1 MLRFLIPANTNF
13 TGFSHCTLAIHRF
26 PAGNVYPFPR
36 EINFIF
42 TVSFFFL
49 GQDLR
54 RFSAFFFSRT
64 LIHKRSIGDSGITT
78 KNLQKID
85 PKKRRK
91 LASIF
96 NSSTFRIRFLVNG
109 ISQPSLLGWFFS
121 VKCRCGIHAF
131 HLAGAEYTHQ
141 FHGRCKDFFQL
152 VLGHACLEI
161 QHRSR
166 WIVVISCDI
175 TFQKSLTKIR
185 GFPLISTNIRLGST
199 YSVSH
204 GSITSFDVEFLM

>member
-1 MLRFLIPANTNF
+1 MSTPFHEKSTSSLQFL
-13 TGFSHCTLAIHRF
+13 FS
-26 PAGNVYPFPR
+26 
-36 EINFIF
+36 
-42 TVSFFFL
+42 FL
-49 GQDLR
+49 DRISEGSVL
-54 RFSAFFFSRT
+54 FFFSRT

-141 FHGRCKDFFQL
+141 FHGRCKVFFS
-152 VLGHACLEI
+152 ACFGA
-161 QHRSR
+161 
-166 WIVVISCDI
+166 CM
-175 TFQKSLTKIR
+175 F
-185 GFPLISTNIRLGST
+185 GNST
-199 YSVSH
+199 
-204 GSITSFDVEFLM
+204 